1 MELTGKTIIIT
12 GAASGIGKAS
22 AAACLQAGANV
33 VLNDIEADK
42 LAATVGEL
50 EAGVSGAAALG
61 VEADIRDGDQ
71 VAGLFDQTVERFGRI
86 DGILANA
93 GITGTRK
100 PLAELDFDSWDAVMD
115 VNLNGT
121 FRVVAEGARRL
132 LAQGE
137 GGSIIISGSS
147 QGIRPLPGFIAYA
160 ASKGALHNLAQ
171 SLAFE
176 LAEHRIRVNVLVP
189 GTTNTELVR
198 AMPGH
203 GERVA
208 KTFPLGEL
216 AEPEELAQF
225 VVFAMSDL
233 APHMTGTLLK
243 IDSGRLI

>member
-33 VLNDIEADK
+33 VLNDIEGDK
-42 LAATVGEL
+42 LAATVNEL
-50 EAGVSGAAALG
+50 EAAVPGAAALG

-71 VAGLFDQTVERFGRI
+71 VAGLFDQTVGRFGRI

-100 PLAELDFDSWDAVMD
+100 PIAELDFDSWDAVMD

-132 LAQGE
+132 LAQGA

>member
-22 AAACLQAGANV
+22 AFACLQAGADV
-33 VLNDIEADK
+33 VLNDIEGDK
-42 LAATVGEL
+42 LAATITEFAAANLDG
-50 EAGVSGAAALG
+50 AALG

-71 VAGLFDQTVERFGRI
+71 VVGLFDQTVERFGRI

-100 PLAELDFDSWDAVMD
+100 PIVELDFDSWDEVMN

-121 FRVVAEGARRL
+121 FRVVMEGSRRL

-198 AMPGH
+198 ALPGH

>member
-1 MELTGKTIIIT
+1 MKLTGKTIIIT

-33 VLNDIEADK
+33 VLNDIEGDK
-42 LAATVGEL
+42 LAATVSEL
-50 EAGVSGAAALG
+50 AAAVPGAAALG

-71 VAGLFDQTVERFGRI
+71 VVGLFDQTVEQFGRI

-93 GITGTRK
+93 GITGTRDSI
-100 PLAELDFDSWDAVMD
+100 AELDFDSWDAVMD

>member
-22 AAACLQAGANV
+22 ASARLRVGANV
-33 VLNDIEADK
+33 VLNDIEGAK
-42 LAATVGEL
+42 LAATVSEL
-50 EAGVSGAAALG
+50 EAAIPDAAALG

-93 GITGTRK
+93 GITGTRE
-100 PLAELDFDSWDAVMD
+100 PIAELDFDSWDAVMD

-121 FRVVAEGARRL
+121 FRVVTEGARRL
-132 LAQGE
+132 LAQGD

>member
-1 MELTGKTIIIT
+1 MDLTGKTIVIT
-12 GAASGIGKAS
+12 GGASGIGKA
-22 AAACLQAGANV
+22 AALECARAGASV
-33 VLNDIEADK
+33 ALVDIDAGR
-42 LAATVGEL
+42 LAATVREV
-50 EAGVSGAAALG
+50 EATRPGAAALG
-61 VEADIRDGDQ
+61 IEADIRDGAHVTRLYDET
-71 VAGLFDQTVERFGRI
+71 VARFGRV
-86 DGILANA
+86 DGVFANA
-93 GITGTRK
+93 GITGARK
-100 PLAELDFDSWDAVMD
+100 PVTELDFDSWDAVMA
-115 VNLNGT
+115 VNLHGT
-121 FRVVAEGARRL
+121 FRTVIEGARRL
-132 LAQGE
+132 VAQGG
-137 GGSIIISGSS
+137 GGSIVISGSS
-147 QGIRPLPGFIAYA
+147 QGVRPLPGFIAYA

-216 AEPEELAQF
+216 AEPEELAHF